1 MFQIVDVNDLTSTN
15 VNGVG
20 VVYAHVV
27 TSQPQFGVKEWN
39 TQLKIYLQTKE
50 TLNSNFQIKHD
61 KSK

>member
-27 TSQPQFGVKEWN
+27 TSQPQFGVKEWIVLIVMSI
-39 TQLKIYLQTKE
+39 TQVY
-50 TLNSNFQIKHD
+50 
-61 KSK
+61 

>member
-39 TQLKIYLQTKE
+39 TQLKIYFIFKLKKT
-50 TLNSNFQIKHD
+50 I
-61 KSK
+61 